1 MSRTATTAP
10 RATPERNAVEPPW
23 PHQIET
29 ALFCT
34 KLKEC
39 LDLSDPGTGK
49 TRAHLMAYANR
60 RKAGAGRCLVVCPK
74 SLMVPAWGSDSDKF
88 TPHLSYAI
96 ADASNRF
103 SAFEFGTDI
112 VITNT
117 DGVTALAKRPTV
129 LKGFTD
135 LIIDEVTYFKR
146 GTSQRSKAMYKLSRI
161 FRHKYALSG
170 TPNPHSVTELWHP
183 SLIVDGGM
191 RLGSS
196 FYRFR
201 NSVQE
206 AEQVGPMPNMVKW
219 HDKPEALEAV
229 YGLLSDITI
238 RHAFEDVMTQVPA
251 NHVSTY
257 EFELAP
263 ALLKRY
269 HKLED
274 ESVLALQDGTI
285 TAVHAASLRSK
296 LLQCA
301 SGAVYTED
309 GKYSVLDR
317 ARYELILELINQYH
331 HSVVFF
337 NWRHQRD
344 QLVDALENQ
353 GTTFAVIDGD
363 TASGLRD
370 SLVAEYQSGAYKTI
384 LLHPRTGAHGLTLT
398 RGEACILAS
407 PIYEADLLKQA
418 IHRIYRGS
426 QDKATNTI
434 LVRARGTVEDLVYER
449 LDQNVRNMGDF
460 LALASMSRQRRM
472 LCER

>member
-1 MSRTATTAP
+1 
-10 RATPERNAVEPPW
+10 
-23 PHQIET
+23 
-29 ALFCT
+29 
-34 KLKEC
+34 
-39 LDLSDPGTGK
+39 
-49 TRAHLMAYANR
+49 MAYANR

-74 SLMVPAWGSDSDKF
+74 SLMQPAWGADIDKF

-96 ADASNRF
+96 ADAANRF
-103 SAFEFGTDI
+103 NAFEFGTDI
-112 VITNT
+112 VIVNT
-117 DGVTALAKRPTV
+117 DGVTALAKKPTV

-135 LIIDEVTYFKR
+135 LIIDEVTLLKHA
-146 GTSQRSKAMYKLSRI
+146 TAQRSKAMYKLSKI

-170 TPNPHSVTELWHP
+170 TPNPNSVTELWHP
-183 SLIVDGGM
+183 ALLVDGGM
-191 RLGSS
+191 RLGTS

-206 AEQVGPMPNMVKW
+206 SEQIGPMPNMVKW

-229 YGLLSDITI
+229 YGLLSDITL
-238 RHAFEDVMTQVPA
+238 RHAFEDVMTHVPA
-251 NHVSTY
+251 NHVATY

-269 HKLED
+269 QKLED
-274 ESVLALQDGTI
+274 ESVLQLEDGAV
-285 TAVHAASLRSK
+285 TAVHAASLRQK

-301 SGAVYTED
+301 SGAVYTD
-309 GKYSVLDR
+309 ADHYSVLDR
-317 ARYELILELINQYH
+317 TRYELIMELIGQYQ

-344 QLVDALENQ
+344 QLVEALERH
-353 GTTFAVIDGD
+353 GMPFAVIDGATPD
-363 TASGLRD
+363 GVRS
-370 SLVAEYQSGAYKTI
+370 SLVSEYQGGAYRTI

-434 LVRARGTVEDLVYER
+434 LVQARGTVEDLVYAR
-449 LDQNVRNMGDF
+449 LDQKTRNMNDF
-460 LALASMSRQRRM
+460 LSLASMSQQRRQ
-472 LCER
+472 L